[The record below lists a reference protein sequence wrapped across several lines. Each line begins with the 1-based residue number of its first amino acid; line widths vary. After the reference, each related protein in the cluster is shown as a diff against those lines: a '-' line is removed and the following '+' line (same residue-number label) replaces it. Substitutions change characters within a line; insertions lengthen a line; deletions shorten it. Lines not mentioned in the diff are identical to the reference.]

1 MFLQITKNPQNI
13 SKTRRRFEEE
23 FLHGSWTRA
32 WPSQGQGCGYQNQHQ
47 QINLNMMPLSFKRAV
62 LSSSV
67 WWGWFKK
74 CWRDKSEPRNYGAL
88 FFSVIR
94 RLTNDKSK
102 QKEHAHARPE
112 LKNDLWRRKTAGG
125 GGARW
130 DWLKFASCQKKGRV
144 INLVFKP
151 RFNIF
156 IVDKSINLHIAAT
169 YFINSTGSNVCAECT
184 LQPN

>member
-1 MFLQITKNPQNI
+1 MI
-13 SKTRRRFEEE
+13 
-23 FLHGSWTRA
+23 
-32 WPSQGQGCGYQNQHQ
+32 
-47 QINLNMMPLSFKRAV
+47 PLSFKRAV

-74 CWRDKSEPRNYGAL
+74 CWRDKSELGNYGAL
-88 FFSVIR
+88 FFSDIH

-102 QKEHAHARPE
+102 QKEHVHARPE

-125 GGARW
+125 GGAHW

-151 RFNIF
+151 RFNMF
-156 IVDKSINLHIAAT
+156 IVDKSTNLHIAAT
-169 YFINSTGSNVCAECT
+169 YFINSTGSNNSVLNAHCSPIKRRAHVSSLPLQNIHLMCVGCACQHMQTAPPPLDEE
-184 LQPN
+184 

>member
-1 MFLQITKNPQNI
+1 
-13 SKTRRRFEEE
+13 
-23 FLHGSWTRA
+23 
-32 WPSQGQGCGYQNQHQ
+32 
-47 QINLNMMPLSFKRAV
+47 MPLSFKRAV

-74 CWRDKSEPRNYGAL
+74 CWRDKSELGNYGAL
-88 FFSVIR
+88 FFSDIH

-102 QKEHAHARPE
+102 QKEHVHARPE

-151 RFNIF
+151 RFNMF
-156 IVDKSINLHIAAT
+156 IVDKSTNLHIAAT
-169 YFINSTGSNVCAECT
+169 YFINSTGSNNSVLNAHCSPIKRRAHVSSLP
-184 LQPN
+184 LQNIHLMCVGFACQHMQTAPPPWMRNKRPMQPEEFTWQK